1 MSYLDNSCRSGEECV
16 SQDNCPG
23 FLDLKEQFKSATK
36 GTDEW
41 KSMLITLRG
50 KVCQK
55 KSSLVCCAI
64 PTTTTT
70 TTTTTTRTT
79 SIEDFDCPE
88 QQCIPVKNCKS
99 VEEDYKNVKSS
110 DGAVKVAFYTNPYL
124 FIRESF

>member
-99 VEEDYKNVKSS
+99 MEEDYKNVKSS
-110 DGAVKVAFYTNPYL
+110 DGTVKVAF
-124 FIRESF
+124 